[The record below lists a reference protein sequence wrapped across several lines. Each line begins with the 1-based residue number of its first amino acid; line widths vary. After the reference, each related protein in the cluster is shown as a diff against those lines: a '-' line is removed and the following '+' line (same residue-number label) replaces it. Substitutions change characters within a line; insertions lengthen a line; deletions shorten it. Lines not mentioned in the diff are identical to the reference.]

1 MLTMSNTV
9 VVDANV
15 AVKWVINEPD
25 SNIALALVKAWT
37 QNSFIILAP
46 ALLTYEVAN
55 VLFQNMRQGR
65 LNKSQAK
72 EALEKVLSFGIDL
85 EFLEDA
91 SLSLQALEL
100 AQKFNLTASYDSHY
114 LALAERE
121 DCELWTADTKLW
133 RSVQKT
139 FPRVHLLAHYQTT

>member
-1 MLTMSNTV
+1 MSKTV

-15 AVKWVINEPD
+15 AVKWVIKEPD
-25 SNIALALVKAWT
+25 SDIALALLKEWT
-37 QNSFIILAP
+37 QNRFIILAP

-65 LNKSQAK
+65 LNLIQAQ
-72 EALEKVLSFGIDL
+72 EALKNVLSMRIDL

-91 SLSLQALEL
+91 SLSIQALEL
-100 AQKFNLTASYDSHY
+100 AQKFNLTATYDSHY

-133 RSVQKT
+133 RTVQKT
-139 FPRVHLLAHYQTT
+139 LPRVRLLTQYQTN

>member
-1 MLTMSNTV
+1 MSNIV

-25 SNIALALVKAWT
+25 SDIALALLKEWT
-37 QNSFIILAP
+37 QNRFTILAP

-65 LNKSQAK
+65 LNLIQAQ
-72 EALEKVLSFGIDL
+72 EALKNVLSMRIDL

-91 SLSLQALEL
+91 SLSIQALAL
-100 AQKFNLTASYDSHY
+100 AQKFNLTATYDSHY

-133 RSVQKT
+133 RAVEKT
-139 FPRVHLLAHYQTT
+139 LPRVRLLAHYQTS